1 MKGRKQKISSDSC
14 PHDNRAELEN
24 TVGVQTFIWINE
36 TDYTEGI
43 ADIGLLEQIVSPSNL
58 SRAYRQVVGNQGSSG
73 IDKMEVEELKSYFI
87 ANKTTL
93 IGSILAGKY
102 RPLPVR
108 RVAIPKDGGKK
119 RELGI
124 PTVIDRLIQQAI
136 NQVLTP
142 FYEQQFLSDS
152 YGFRPKRSAHD
163 ALRKVQ
169 EYADSGYIYAVDIDL
184 EKYFDTVNRSK
195 LIEILSRTIRDGRVI
210 SLIHKFLNSGV
221 MVGGRFEESVK
232 GVPQGSPLSPLLG
245 NIMLHELDKE
255 LNRRGHK
262 FVRYADDL
270 LILCKSLRSAERTL
284 TNTVSF
290 IERKLHLRV
299 NLTKTTVAYVS
310 KIKFLGY
317 TFYKRNGQFR
327 LRVHPSSWEKMKTR
341 IREITSRSNGKGD
354 LWRKS
359 NLRYYIR
366 GWLNYFRLAD
376 IKGMLSKLDAWY
388 RCRLRMVIWKQWKRS
403 KTRFANLKR
412 LGVVSR
418 EAAWAFA
425 HTRKGYWHTAHSL
438 ILSTTITNERL
449 QRAGYIFFSDYYKKV
464 APLD

>member
-142 FYEQQFLSDS
+142 LYEQQFLSDS

-412 LGVVSR
+412 LGVAR
-418 EAAWAFA
+418 EDAWAYA
-425 HTRKGYWHTAHSL
+425 NTRKGYWRIAHSL